1 MISYWERLLDGSET
15 VLGPFEHGTWWF
27 WERLLAKWERQL
39 AKWERHLDQF
49 EYGTCPSYSS
59 GTNLIFFCRCKVAV
73 PSYGFQ
79 NEAELFSLTLNHF
92 QYIHVKYIQTAF
104 LLIKDR
110 IDSRHGLTP
119 AGNYLIWQLLTPAG
133 VKSFLEAMVIVMKT
147 ILSGLHIF
155 FFFTLGPKGRKGIV
169 ITFVCLS
176 VCLCVCVSV
185 RMSFRRITFTPLAGF
200 IRHFTWMFL
209 YSRATSEYL
218 SELSDNFWL
227 PGGQKT

>member
-59 GTNLIFFCRCKVAV
+59 GTNLFF
-73 PSYGFQ
+73 
-79 NEAELFSLTLNHF
+79 LHF

-169 ITFVCLS
+169 ITFVCLC
-176 VCLCVCVSV
+176 VCLCVCPYEFPENNFYAACRIVSKLDMNV
-185 RMSFRRITFTPLAGF
+185 SLKQGINWLHFQTYLINFGF
-200 IRHFTWMFL
+200 LVAERLRKKPSVIAKIMV
-209 YSRATSEYL
+209 S
-218 SELSDNFWL
+218 
-227 PGGQKT
+227 GQ